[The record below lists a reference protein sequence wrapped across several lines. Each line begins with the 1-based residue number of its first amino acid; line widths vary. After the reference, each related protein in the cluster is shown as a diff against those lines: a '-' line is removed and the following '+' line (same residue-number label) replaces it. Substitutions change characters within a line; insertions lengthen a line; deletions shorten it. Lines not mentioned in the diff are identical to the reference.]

1 MAVMNKLKMVFM
13 GSPSFAL
20 TPLKMLLA
28 EGYDICGV
36 YTQPDRPAGR
46 GRELCPP
53 PVKTLALEHGLAV
66 YQPQSLKKPEEQA
79 FLKELKPDVIVVAA
93 YGLILPQEVLDIP
106 VYGVLNIHPSLLPRY
121 RGATPVAA
129 TLLGGDEWAGV
140 SLMKLEAGLD
150 TGPVYSRSMVAIRPE
165 DTTPILADKLAFIG
179 GCMLLELLSQIP
191 SLPEPKVQDNTQA
204 SYFGMVTKEMGLINW
219 QTSAVEIERRV
230 RAFFPWPGVFTTFNQ
245 KTLKILEAKPRNL
258 GLGLKPSEVRV
269 YEQSRV
275 MVGSA
280 SGELEIIRLQLEGKA
295 GCSAADFVRGQRN
308 FDGVNLGV

>member
-1 MAVMNKLKMVFM
+1 MAVMNELRIVFM
-13 GSPSFAL
+13 GSPEFAL

-53 PVKTLALEHGLAV
+53 PVKALALEHGLAV

-79 FLKELKPDVIVVAA
+79 VLSGLKPDVIVVAA
-93 YGLILPQEVLDIP
+93 YGLILPQAVLDIP
-106 VYGVLNIHPSLLPRY
+106 AYGVLNIHPSLLPRY

-150 TGPVYSRSMVAIRPE
+150 TGPVYSRSMVAVRPE
-165 DTTPILADKLAFIG
+165 DTTPLLADKLAFIG
-179 GCMLLELLSQIP
+179 GCLLLELLSRIP
-191 SLPEPKVQDNTQA
+191 SLPQPELQDNAKAT
-204 SYFGMVTKEMGLINW
+204 YFGMVTKDMGQVNW
-219 QTSAVEIERRV
+219 QTPAAEIERRV
-230 RAFFPWPGVFTTFNQ
+230 RAFFPWPGVFTSYDQ
-245 KTLKILEAKPRNL
+245 KTLKILEARPQKLDL
-258 GLGLKPSEVRV
+258 GLQPSQVRV
-269 YEQSRV
+269 YEGDRI

-295 GCSAADFVRGQRN
+295 ACSAADFLRGQRH